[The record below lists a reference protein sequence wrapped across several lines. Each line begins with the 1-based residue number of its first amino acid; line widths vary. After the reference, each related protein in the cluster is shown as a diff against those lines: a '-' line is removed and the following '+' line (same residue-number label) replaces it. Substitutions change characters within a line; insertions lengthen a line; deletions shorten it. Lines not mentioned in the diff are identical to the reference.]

1 MGAKP
6 PAVNASSDAPLPPSG
21 GRRTVVDASS
31 SPHLADLTLPALR
44 TYREG
49 LRAEEERASYWR
61 RLVHARVDLIESGAL
76 SEAVVDVDTLARV
89 LGDTGSGTG
98 RAALHRVRA
107 ADPLP
112 DLPDLVQV
120 WTVPDGPEARAEV
133 LAELGDA
140 EEQLTRYRRAL
151 FDRIDEA
158 TAELIVRYRAQPT
171 AALDVL
177 V

>member
-1 MGAKP
+1 MGDQP
-6 PAVNASSDAPLPPSG
+6 ETAPLPPSG
-21 GRRTVVDASS
+21 GRRTVVDATA
-31 SPHLADLTLPALR
+31 SPHLAGLSLPALR
-44 TYREG
+44 DYREG

-61 RLVHARVDLIESGAL
+61 RLVHARVDLITSGAL
-76 SEAVVDVDTLARV
+76 ADAVVDVEVLAKV
-89 LGDTGSGTG
+89 LGDTGSGQG

-120 WTVPDGPEARAEV
+120 WTVPDGPEQQAEV
-133 LAELGDA
+133 LAELGEA
-140 EEQLTRYRRAL
+140 EARLTDYRRAL

-158 TAELIVRYRAQPT
+158 TAELIVRYRERPA
-171 AALDVL
+171 AALDIL